1 MMRESEQNI
10 SHLKRE
16 NEELRNKCSALKTL
30 SLRHNDTWGRGEL
43 NKEQTQNEITKLTQE
58 NMVLD
63 QAKRSLEDE
72 NMRIVERR
80 ILLEGEVKESR
91 HDLDKIKHQLK
102 YIENKLQSQ
111 QQKNNRANAEI
122 LQLRNRLNDCEQ
134 ENRELLSEMT
144 GKNEEINTVTVTRD
158 NALSEGD
165 KLRNLLA
172 TRDVE
177 LSSLRDMINDIEVT
191 KAEML
196 TKLKVSDNKL
206 NHTEAQRSRL
216 EQELKLTVEDR
227 DKVSSEYYN
236 LKSQYEIK
244 DEEITSLIEQQEKAR
259 LEFISAQNRCNF
271 QKVNEELHGL
281 EDKLKCALD
290 ENERIKYEYE
300 RQISD
305 TEEQLASK
313 DNEINSLQKQA
324 EELHAQLVSASNRLL
339 HNKEIESQKNILLDS
354 LKSAQNELR
363 EIKSSNTRNN
373 EMVNQLERENRQLA
387 TDMETSTNKVNELKR
402 ESIRLSDELLQV
414 KQKYASKMKDNESFM
429 KENKDLKQE
438 VMLLRNA
445 MKDIERA
452 SQSKSIDSVTTRSHG
467 SVKDH
472 NRRELE
478 QQTLVTKAQLE
489 AKTDEVLQLQKQIEE
504 LSAQVISDS
513 NQPLPKKGI
522 ESEKEILLDS
532 LKSAQNELREI
543 KNSNTRNNEMVNQ
556 LERENRQLVTDM
568 ETSTNKVNDLKRES
582 SQLSDELSQV
592 KQKYASNVKDNK
604 SFMKENKDLKQEVM
618 LLRNAMKDIERA
630 SQSKSIDGVTTR
642 SHGSVKDHNRRE
654 LEQQTLVIRAQ
665 LEAKTDEVLQLQKQ
679 IEELSA
685 QVISDSNQPFQK
697 NDDNIDAHR
706 LIKIE
711 SEKEILLDSLKSAQN
726 ELREVQNGAY
736 QSEDLANRLE
746 QENRQLATDM
756 ETSTNKVN
764 DLKRE
769 SSQLSDELLQ
779 VKQRYASKV
788 KDNESFMKENK
799 DLKQEVM
806 LLRNAMKDIER
817 GSQSKSIDSVST
829 RSHGSVKG
837 RLTKSYEHNSLTRVT
852 TLKKH
857 NILMENELNSLR
869 GKIEVLENEKLSLH
883 SHLENAKNV
892 NRNNVDELR
901 SKIKLIDKAKQE
913 LHEETTFLKQQV
925 SSLEADKSQLLDGT
939 RHLKS
944 QIDLLKKEK
953 ISMIGSESNP
963 NTSESRY
970 VNNSSSENDFMELKA
985 RCSQLE
991 QNEISVRMEKE
1002 ELQARV
1008 NGLLEECR
1016 LLVRQDHDRFSSNSS
1031 SNEGISVEEKND
1043 EIMPKYRFHSKED
1056 LSSLYKMY
1064 MEEKFLRL
1072 RLCSEK
1078 ATLIAAH
1085 EAQRSALVSHHEA
1098 TINVLFEKLKGQK
1111 KVSS

>member
-1 MMRESEQNI
+1 
-10 SHLKRE
+10 
-16 NEELRNKCSALKTL
+16 
-30 SLRHNDTWGRGEL
+30 
-43 NKEQTQNEITKLTQE
+43 
-58 NMVLD
+58 
-63 QAKRSLEDE
+63 
-72 NMRIVERR
+72 
-80 ILLEGEVKESR
+80 
-91 HDLDKIKHQLK
+91 
-102 YIENKLQSQ
+102 
-111 QQKNNRANAEI
+111 
-122 LQLRNRLNDCEQ
+122 
-134 ENRELLSEMT
+134 
-144 GKNEEINTVTVTRD
+144 
-158 NALSEGD
+158 
-165 KLRNLLA
+165 
-172 TRDVE
+172 
-177 LSSLRDMINDIEVT
+177 
-191 KAEML
+191 
-196 TKLKVSDNKL
+196 
-206 NHTEAQRSRL
+206 
-216 EQELKLTVEDR
+216 
-227 DKVSSEYYN
+227 
-236 LKSQYEIK
+236 
-244 DEEITSLIEQQEKAR
+244 
-259 LEFISAQNRCNF
+259 
-271 QKVNEELHGL
+271 
-281 EDKLKCALD
+281 
-290 ENERIKYEYE
+290 
-300 RQISD
+300 
-305 TEEQLASK
+305 
-313 DNEINSLQKQA
+313 
-324 EELHAQLVSASNRLL
+324 
-339 HNKEIESQKNILLDS
+339 
-354 LKSAQNELR
+354 
-363 EIKSSNTRNN
+363 
-373 EMVNQLERENRQLA
+373 
-387 TDMETSTNKVNELKR
+387 METSTNKVNDLKR
-402 ESIRLSDELLQV
+402 ESSQLSDELLQV
-414 KQKYASKMKDNESFM
+414 KQRYASKVKDNESFM

-452 SQSKSIDSVTTRSHG
+452 SQSKSIDS
-467 SVKDH
+467 
-472 NRRELE
+472 
-478 QQTLVTKAQLE
+478 
-489 AKTDEVLQLQKQIEE
+489 
-504 LSAQVISDS
+504 
-513 NQPLPKKGI
+513 
-522 ESEKEILLDS
+522 
-532 LKSAQNELREI
+532 
-543 KNSNTRNNEMVNQ
+543 
-556 LERENRQLVTDM
+556 
-568 ETSTNKVNDLKRES
+568 
-582 SQLSDELSQV
+582 
-592 KQKYASNVKDNK
+592 
-604 SFMKENKDLKQEVM
+604 
-618 LLRNAMKDIERA
+618 
-630 SQSKSIDGVTTR
+630 VTTR

-817 GSQSKSIDSVST
+817 ASQSKSIDSVST

-991 QNEISVRMEKE
+991 QNEIFVRMEKE

-1111 KVSS
+1111 KVSSWLFNMIEK